1 MLTAISIA
9 LICIATIVFLR
20 HRLLCYLRH
29 FQAGG
34 YCRTQFKNW
43 LIANNIFDRKGS
55 TIATIAAVTLELLHR
70 SQMSPFITV
79 IICLLGAIAL
89 IWLSLW
95 EKDPYKAE
103 DFPLQPSEQV
113 KGIYH
118 LALGLYSI
126 AFALVVVGVYQLGA
140 GDRMAYYW
148 LVVIL
153 AIQSSPVWIFLAST
167 IL

>member
-1 MLTAISIA
+1 MLTALSIA

-34 YCRTQFKNW
+34 YCRTQFKDW
-43 LIANNIFDRKGS
+43 LIDNNIFDRKGS
-55 TIATIAAVTLELLHR
+55 AIATTAAVTLELIHR
-70 SQMSPFITV
+70 SQMSSFITL
-79 IICLLGAIAL
+79 IISLLGAIAL
-89 IWLSLW
+89 IGLSLW

-103 DFPLQPSEQV
+103 EFPLQPNEQAQ
-113 KGIYH
+113 GIYH

-126 AFALVVVGVYQLGA
+126 AFALVVVVVYQLGA
-140 GDRMAYYW
+140 GDRIAYYW
-148 LVVIL
+148 LVVIV
-153 AIQSSPVWIFLAST
+153 AIQSSPMWIFLAST

>member
-1 MLTAISIA
+1 MLTALSIA
-9 LICIATIVFLR
+9 LICLATIVFLR

-34 YCRTQFKNW
+34 YCREQFKNW

-55 TIATIAAVTLELLHR
+55 TIATIAAVTLESLHH
-70 SQMSPFITV
+70 SHVSALIV
-79 IICLLGAIAL
+79 CALGAIAL

-103 DFPLQPSEQV
+103 DFPLQPSKQV

-140 GDRMAYYW
+140 GDRVAYYW
-148 LVVIL
+148 LVAIV
-153 AIQSSPVWIFLAST
+153 AIQSSPLWIFLAST
-167 IL
+167 VL